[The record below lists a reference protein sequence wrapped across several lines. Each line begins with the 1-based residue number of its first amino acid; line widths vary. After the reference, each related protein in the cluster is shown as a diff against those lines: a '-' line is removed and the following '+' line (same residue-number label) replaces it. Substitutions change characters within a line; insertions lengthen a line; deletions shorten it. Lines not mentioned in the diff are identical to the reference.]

1 MSGKLLELSNITK
14 RFPGVVALDGIQ
26 FDLEAGEIHGLLGEN
41 GAGKSTLLKI
51 ITGVHQPDEGEIV
64 LEGERIVFN
73 NPLDAKRAGIAAIY
87 QEPTCFPELSI
98 SENVFMGHPLVS
110 GRLNRMDW
118 KAMHQRTEQLLQ
130 ELNIHLDPR
139 TTMGLL
145 NVAERQLVE
154 IAKALSLDS
163 KILLMDEP
171 TSSLTIQ
178 EAERLFKVIRRL
190 REDGVAIIFI
200 SHRLEEVFELTDRV
214 TVLRDGKYIGTKG
227 TEELTTQEVIR
238 MMVGRSMDELYP
250 KKEVKIGNPLLE
262 VKNLTRQGEFSDISF
277 SVREGEILGI
287 AGLVG
292 AGRTEMARAI
302 FGITSPDGGEIRLA
316 DQRLK
321 IKNPRDA
328 LRAGIA
334 YLPED
339 RQDHGLVLA
348 MDLSQNTTI
357 SILDRFKY
365 NLLDKKQEREITEK
379 YIELLSIRT
388 SGCTQLARNLS
399 GGNQQKVVLAK
410 WMATEPRLLILDEPT
425 RGVDVQAKA
434 AVHTLIGELAGQGLG
449 IIIISSELPEVL
461 GISDRILVM
470 HEGKIAAEFMRDEAT
485 QELILQAAI
494 GRSSVDADA
503 V

>member
-118 KAMHQRTEQLLQ
+118 KGMHQRTEQLLQ

>member
-118 KAMHQRTEQLLQ
+118 KGMHQRTEQLLQ

-434 AVHTLIGELAGQGLG
+434 AVHTLIGELAEQGLG

>member
-1 MSGKLLELSNITK
+1 M
-14 RFPGVVALDGIQ
+14 
-26 FDLEAGEIHGLLGEN
+26 
-41 GAGKSTLLKI
+41 LKI

-118 KAMHQRTEQLLQ
+118 KGMHQRTEQLLQ

-292 AGRTEMARAI
+292 AGRTRWPVL
-302 FGITSPDGGEIRLA
+302 FSVSPHLTGEIRLA

-339 RQDHGLVLA
+339 RQ
-348 MDLSQNTTI
+348 I
-357 SILDRFKY
+357 
-365 NLLDKKQEREITEK
+365 
-379 YIELLSIRT
+379 
-388 SGCTQLARNLS
+388 
-399 GGNQQKVVLAK
+399 
-410 WMATEPRLLILDEPT
+410 MAW
-425 RGVDVQAKA
+425 
-434 AVHTLIGELAGQGLG
+434 
-449 IIIISSELPEVL
+449 SSDGSFPEYHH
-461 GISDRILVM
+461 INS
-470 HEGKIAAEFMRDEAT
+470 
-485 QELILQAAI
+485 
-494 GRSSVDADA
+494 
-503 V
+503 

>member
-434 AVHTLIGELAGQGLG
+434 AVHTLIGELAEQGLG

>member
-292 AGRTEMARAI
+292 AGRTEMACAI

-434 AVHTLIGELAGQGLG
+434 AVHTLIGELAEQGLG